1 MNTNIYYDMK
11 KNYLTPEA
19 QVNLVLIEN
28 NFLASGENVAS
39 RNYGSEVG
47 EDTDCFW
54 E

>member
-1 MNTNIYYDMK
+1 MK
-11 KNYLTPEA
+11 KTIYEA
-19 QVNLVLIEN
+19 PCTEVVKVRIEN